1 MAKNR
6 VQVQGVSAPKLGNS
20 IGGVGQTFIQPS
32 QTEATRGLQIAQALG
47 QASGTLQQT
56 ANMLQQKKT
65 EEVRLVD
72 GIKAKNAY
80 GVLSP
85 SLIEHISNQDY
96 SITEREDGERRRA
109 TADEMFASWANTE
122 EYQGQLSQFG
132 SESAKRA
139 FEGSMQQAV
148 AETYGKAA
156 VEFDQRELRDTLT
169 QELQVGLMGNPE
181 NKMEAVR
188 LFDERLRT
196 VSADGARAM
205 SNPEAMEELKVN
217 AAHIYRTTG
226 DDTLYTYM
234 EAQGMGNPK
243 FKDKVADEKDAI
255 TADMLRKEEATDKKA
270 KNERIKAQ
278 YNFESEVAGL
288 LDGDPDA
295 DLDEVVSKA
304 IENGVPNAKRLAN
317 GYKKD
322 YTSDSEITIS
332 PQKDATLRSQFFGL
346 KTVKQRD
353 QFLLRNAGSIPK
365 DLRSHLRSNVATFNG
380 YDKDV
385 AFKQQLKL
393 MGDLVEEFGDED
405 QYHSIVNQ
413 FSIDY
418 AQWFESDDYT
428 NVPVSQRVAKAQE
441 LLQNAAAGLGVAFD
455 DQAFVKLNV
464 GGTTQE
470 IIDEAQGVDEIQAA
484 IDAINANK

>member
-304 IENGVPNAKRLAN
+304 IENGVPNAKRLVN
-317 GYKKD
+317 G
-322 YTSDSEITIS
+322 
-332 PQKDATLRSQFFGL
+332 FF
-346 KTVKQRD
+346 
-353 QFLLRNAGSIPK
+353 N
-365 DLRSHLRSNVATFNG
+365 
-380 YDKDV
+380 
-385 AFKQQLKL
+385 
-393 MGDLVEEFGDED
+393 LV
-405 QYHSIVNQ
+405 
-413 FSIDY
+413 
-418 AQWFESDDYT
+418 
-428 NVPVSQRVAKAQE
+428 
-441 LLQNAAAGLGVAFD
+441 
-455 DQAFVKLNV
+455 
-464 GGTTQE
+464 
-470 IIDEAQGVDEIQAA
+470 
-484 IDAINANK
+484 

>member
-205 SNPEAMEELKVN
+205 SNPEATQ
-217 AAHIYRTTG
+217 AC
-226 DDTLYTYM
+226 
-234 EAQGMGNPK
+234 
-243 FKDKVADEKDAI
+243 
-255 TADMLRKEEATDKKA
+255 
-270 KNERIKAQ
+270 
-278 YNFESEVAGL
+278 
-288 LDGDPDA
+288 
-295 DLDEVVSKA
+295 
-304 IENGVPNAKRLAN
+304 
-317 GYKKD
+317 
-322 YTSDSEITIS
+322 
-332 PQKDATLRSQFFGL
+332 RS
-346 KTVKQRD
+346 
-353 QFLLRNAGSIPK
+353 A
-365 DLRSHLRSNVATFNG
+365 RSFRG
-380 YDKDV
+380 C
-385 AFKQQLKL
+385 
-393 MGDLVEEFGDED
+393 
-405 QYHSIVNQ
+405 
-413 FSIDY
+413 
-418 AQWFESDDYT
+418 WC
-428 NVPVSQRVAKAQE
+428 R
-441 LLQNAAAGLGVAFD
+441 AAGD
-455 DQAFVKLNV
+455 RR
-464 GGTTQE
+464 
-470 IIDEAQGVDEIQAA
+470 
-484 IDAINANK
+484 